1 VQNCEEGPGTTG
13 WSTAGSEYEGG
24 LGFAYATWD
33 QYRFPDSPAYAY
45 DATPIQQM
53 EVAQNVVDHI
63 AGGEIPYA
71 APNCVGYHGW

>member
-1 VQNCEEGPGTTG
+1 V
-13 WSTAGSEYEGG
+13 
-24 LGFAYATWD
+24 
-33 QYRFPDSPAYAY
+33 DSASY